1 MTMSGSDNRGKNLS
15 YRIVLVIIIMLQFV
29 AALYFSTRKTGF
41 HYDEYYSYYSSNVT
55 AGLVPTDNE
64 WMDTGEISDE
74 FMVLPGEGFNYS
86 TVKLMQ
92 TYDVHPPFY
101 YYILHTVCS
110 LTPGVFSKWQGLA
123 VNLLFYVLC
132 LPLLAGICGE
142 TLSHKLCRPNKAG
155 SLSEYSDN
163 SRKGT
168 PDLCQLLTIFS
179 ILLFGF
185 SPAIL
190 SGVMFIRMYVLLT
203 FLCLLTVY
211 VNLKIMR
218 YADAYRAD
226 TEKGLQT
233 ESAGKKNKRRQI
245 LFALGLF
252 ALTLV
257 GTLTHYYY
265 IVFLF
270 FTAAYM
276 TLYLFIRKSEVPV
289 ADDGDRSAQGRGKVS
304 YSIDLKNAACY
315 AAPILMG
322 LVAAVVYYPSMLSHI
337 FRGYRGTE
345 AAGAFFDMGNLRERA
360 GLFVGMLDDYLLPGM
375 FYLLV
380 LYALI
385 MYITYRYAGKRPRST
400 NHQVSFIAT
409 VTAGYFLVV
418 LKTALMNAEEAVRY
432 EMPVYG
438 LIIILI
444 VYAVLKLIFF
454 GAGSSESAEEEHI
467 TYPSRGYGS
476 FRFKTVMFCALLAIA
491 LLLQLRGLFSGKVLF
506 LYEDDKASYDW
517 AAEHKDDTIVYIY
530 NPDNQWMI
538 WDDAAELMEY
548 ERIFFISADNE
559 DAVTDTAITGAN
571 SIYVY
576 AVRTDEAADRIERL
590 LSDNANVT
598 NSAVIRE
605 LRYADLYELY

>member
-1 MTMSGSDNRGKNLS
+1 MTMSGGDNRGKNLS
-15 YRIVLVIIIMLQFV
+15 YRIVLAIIIMLQFV

-41 HYDEYYSYYSSNVT
+41 HYDEFYSYYSSNVT
-55 AGLVPTDNE
+55 AGLVPTDNA
-64 WMDTGEISDE
+64 WMDTKEISDE
-74 FMVLPGEGFNYS
+74 FMVLPGEGFRYS

-110 LTPGVFSKWQGLA
+110 LTPGIFSKWQGLA

-132 LPLLAGICGE
+132 LPLIAGICGE
-142 TLSHKLCRPNKAG
+142 ILCQHKKTGEIGRFRGNN
-155 SLSEYSDN
+155 SDRN
-163 SRKGT
+163 ST

-179 ILLFGF
+179 LLLFGF

-211 VNLKIMR
+211 MNLRILS
-218 YADAYRAD
+218 YADEYRTATGRD
-226 TEKGLQT
+226 PQA
-233 ESAGKKNKRRQI
+233 ESDGRKPWRRQI
-245 LFALGLF
+245 LYGLGLF
-252 ALTLV
+252 ALTFI
-257 GTLTHYYY
+257 GTQTHYYY

-270 FTAAYM
+270 FSAAYM
-276 TLYLFIRKSEVPV
+276 TLYLFIRRTEGPADTDRDADGRPV
-289 ADDGDRSAQGRGKVS
+289 SGNVS
-304 YSIDLKNAACY
+304 YSADVRNAIAY
-315 AAPILMG
+315 AAPILAG
-322 LVAAVVYYPSMLSHI
+322 LAASIAYYPSMLSHI

-360 GLFVGMLDDYLLPGM
+360 GLFVGMLDEYLLPGM

-385 MYITYRYAGKRPRST
+385 MYITYRYAGKRPRSL
-400 NHQVSFIAT
+400 NHQIALIAT
-409 VTAGYFLVV
+409 ITAGYFLVV

-438 LIIILI
+438 LIIILT

-454 GAGSSESAEEEHI
+454 GAGSSEGPEEEHI

-476 FRFKTVMFCALLAIA
+476 VRFKTIMFCALLAIA

-506 LYEDDKASYDW
+506 LYEDDRASYDW
-517 AAEHKDDTIVYIY
+517 AAEHKDDVIVYIY

-548 ERIFFISADNE
+548 DRIFFISADNT
-559 DAVTDTAITGAN
+559 DDITDTAITGAD

-576 AVRTDEAADRIERL
+576 AVRTDEAADRIDKL
-590 LSDNANVT
+590 LADNENIT
-598 NSAVIRE
+598 NKTVIRE